1 MSILKALQEQKKELL
16 AKQPSGSELVQ
27 SFQIP
32 IEFPYNGT
40 KFRGYVTINADGI
53 ENQDDLNAVLKQI
66 DDAFGIYIY
75 QKQQN
80 SGFKSY
86 GNNNYNN
93 NNRGWRN

>member
-1 MSILKALQEQKKELL
+1 MSILEAAIKQKKELL
-16 AKQPSGSELVQ
+16 EKEPARGELVQ

-40 KFRGYVTINADGI
+40 KFRGYVTISAEGI
-53 ENQDDLNAVLKQI
+53 NSIDDLNAALKQI

-80 SGFKSY
+80 GGFKSY